1 MYAVF
6 DVKPE
11 AKANGDA
18 VLQDDVVS
26 RQSIAVREGRAL
38 GFPDHG
44 LLYLIEGA
52 ESVLA
57 RAEELFRGFGSKLAP
72 EPARAVYEAIKSQED
87 DVASGIGMIFG

>member
-57 RAEELFRGFGSKLAP
+57 RAEGHRILSRAHATP
-72 EPARAVYEAIKSQED
+72 TTIPAQC
-87 DVASGIGMIFG
+87 